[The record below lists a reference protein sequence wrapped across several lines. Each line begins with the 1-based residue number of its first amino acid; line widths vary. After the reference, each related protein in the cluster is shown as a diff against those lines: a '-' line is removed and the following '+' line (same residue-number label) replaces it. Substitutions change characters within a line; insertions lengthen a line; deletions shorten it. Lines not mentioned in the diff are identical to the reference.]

1 MSTEPTSESKPQAPL
16 ITRSSILIL
25 AGLLIGVTWTTA
37 FHDGL
42 SSARFYA
49 FSAALAGVLAFLV
62 LDLVAEQ
69 RRVRASRMAHQRAIE
84 RLEQRVDRHLLE
96 EV

>member
-1 MSTEPTSESKPQAPL
+1 MSSDPTHESKPQTPL

-37 FHDGL
+37 FHDGFG
-42 SSARFYA
+42 SGRFFA

-69 RRVRASRMAHQRAIE
+69 RRVRTSRMAHQRAIE
-84 RLEQRVDRHLLE
+84 RLEQRVDRHLME
-96 EV
+96 EA